1 MTRPCGTFMP
11 VGCWPMMRHPAW
23 PALRSCWP
31 GYRKRFGRLTM
42 PSYLCPCPLF
52 IRRRIALEEQR
63 RGSGGRLS
71 LVASPSV
78 LSFSCR
84 FVSFA
89 SWMRPGKDPPHRTP
103 TVHQTRMMAAVKA
116 AAVAAAVWQTRATRR
131 REVAASLVGVGE
143 VLPGG
148 ATVLGFPVQCVSP
161 VYPAADSGFLL
172 QFHLCARPQV
182 QAVGTTVVV
191 AAGRPFLLT
200 PLLRFWGSFRGRHSR
215 TGTRT
220 APRPPP
226 FPWSPGTPTGSWGV
240 STAAQVRV
248 CPGPQA

>member
-1 MTRPCGTFMP
+1 
-11 VGCWPMMRHPAW
+11 MRHPAW

-42 PSYLCPCPLF
+42 PSYLCPCPLSHCF
-52 IRRRIALEEQR
+52 GRAAHGL
-63 RGSGGRLS
+63 GGCLS
-71 LVASPSV
+71 LVASPSAV
-78 LSFSCR
+78 SFSCR

-89 SWMRPGKDPPHRTP
+89 SWMRPGKDPPQ

-116 AAVAAAVWQTRATRR
+116 AVAAAVWQTRATRW
-131 REVAASLVGVGE
+131 REAAASLVGVGE

-148 ATVLGFPVQCVSP
+148 AAVLGFPVPCVPP

-172 QFHLCARPQV
+172 RFHRRAKPQV
-182 QAVGTTVVV
+182 QAVGTTMVV
-191 AAGRPFLLT
+191 AAGRPLHLA
-200 PLLRFWGSFRGRHSR
+200 PLLRFWGSFRGRRSR

-240 STAAQVRV
+240 STAVQVRV